1 MEVNGNINPQS
12 QVITPEI
19 WRTMTDDQKAA
30 CGPQVAALMEAQL
43 NGQIPVMNGAPMAQ
57 PMPKPMPTPNQD
69 VVIPPQVAM
78 PQQAQ
83 KLTLAEEKKLRK
95 ELLAGA
101 NLERDWYEVWKVSWT
116 SSTDISA
123 ILLGVAIGALG
134 AIAIGGIIYLFKKQ

>member
-1 MEVNGNINPQS
+1 MEANGSINPQVQS
-12 QVITPEI
+12 QVVTPEV
-19 WRTMTDDQKAA
+19 WAKMSPEQRASF
-30 CGPQVAALMEAQL
+30 GPQVAALMDAQL
-43 NGQIPVMNGAPMAQ
+43 SGQIPVVNGGMVPPQ
-57 PMPKPMPTPNQD
+57 PALTPNQD
-69 VVIPPQVAM
+69 VVVPPAV

-123 ILLGVAIGALG
+123 ILLGVALG
-134 AIAIGGIIYLFKKQ
+134 VFSVFLIGGIVYLIKKQ